1 MIKAVGF
8 YPLFNMRRSE
18 ILEVKEQ
25 FAVRGFRYVATA
37 RSVDE
42 LKSILQEQ
50 DIKVIAIKDFNENWN
65 NGEKLRLVMSVGQRK
80 WFHVHTEDFGL
91 LHQIKEEIEW
101 ESTR

>member
-8 YPLFNMRRSE
+8 YPLFNMRRHE

-25 FAVRGFRYVATA
+25 FAARGFRYVGTA
-37 RSVDE
+37 RGVDE

-50 DIKVIAIKDFNENWN
+50 DIKVIAIKDFNANWN
-65 NGEKLRLVMSVGQRK
+65 NVEKLRLVMAVGQRK
-80 WFHVHTEDFGL
+80 WFHVHLEDFNIL
-91 LHQIKEEIEW
+91 NNIKEEIEW